1 MLWCHARSV
10 STLLTSQQYSVHN
23 GRNWGGIFL
32 SFMIIM
38 LGRLSHRSMSSVSL
52 LPPPVSRLPHPTAEV
67 YLIGSSHDS
76 TLAAQALR
84 ELQGDLKEKEP
95 LALGLELC
103 YGRINRMKFVKSED
117 IKALWQ
123 FSKDN
128 PTTQLHA
135 LDVSPG
141 EAAKEV
147 FRDMPLVGIMR
158 VAWYVI
164 MRRLLSPLAE
174 RVLLWRIL
182 YYPTVERMPV
192 VDEWIMRWRVPTPVM
207 KIIRS
212 MMATA
217 STVDDIRDA
226 IEKKYPPSKERTSY
240 LQDSTLDPKGYI
252 QLCDQYKIDKRLQE
266 VVIDMRDEYMY
277 RALWR
282 LACKHNRVIAV
293 VGENHVKGIHRR
305 WMANDTGKRL
315 SLGSGSGL
323 RKFKFEE
330 AGVMKQWLVM
340 ELLKQ

>member
-1 MLWCHARSV
+1 MDQGYLMMTVSQLKDQIYDDGKEERKEEKGVWRECVDMMGSV
-10 STLLTSQQYSVHN
+10 
-23 GRNWGGIFL
+23 
-32 SFMIIM
+32 
-38 LGRLSHRSMSSVSL
+38 VS
-52 LPPPVSRLPHPTAEV
+52 
-67 YLIGSSHDS
+67 
-76 TLAAQALR
+76 ALR
-84 ELQGDLKEKEP
+84 ELQGDSKEKEP

-103 YGRINRMKFVKSED
+103 YGRINRMKFVKSKD

-147 FRDMPLVGIMR
+147 FRDMPLVGIIR

-226 IEKKYPPSKERTSY
+226 IEKKYPPSKERSSY
-240 LQDSTLDPKGYI
+240 LQDSTLDPMGYI
-252 QLCDQYKIDKRLQE
+252 QLCDKYKIDKRLQE

-293 VGENHVKGIHRR
+293 VGENHVKGIHKR

-315 SLGSGSGL
+315 SPGICDVKGDRSIDGMVGL
-323 RKFKFEE
+323 
-330 AGVMKQWLVM
+330 
-340 ELLKQ
+340 